1 MLFSVSVNCIT
12 CYHLLRFHCPAT
24 EPSLDHDVI
33 LPLADDIQLS
43 VAEYRNKLYEVLSL
57 LLFSKILILQVT
69 CHSCTHLLNSL
80 IFFYWHSPRL
90 PIPVLQVHLGAS
102 ISQFHTVVIVEM
114 SLYPHWEKAAKRDV
128 WGTLLEGNV
137 LC

>member
-1 MLFSVSVNCIT
+1 M
-12 CYHLLRFHCPAT
+12 
-24 EPSLDHDVI
+24 I

-57 LLFSKILILQVT
+57 ILFSKILILQVS
-69 CHSCTHLLNSL
+69 CHSCTHLLNSV
-80 IFFYWHSPRL
+80 IFFYLHSPRL

-102 ISQFHTVVIVEM
+102 ISQSHTVVVVEM

-128 WGTLLEGNV
+128 
-137 LC
+137 